1 MAQLTNPN
9 PRAYEVLPQ
18 YHQYPV
24 DASQKIYEGSAV
36 GTPLHSGGGA
46 TAGYMRQLVATDL
59 FIGFANDTV
68 DNSSG
73 AAGAIVVDVI
83 TEGVVKLNVIGS
95 SISAIGLDV
104 YASDGNTFT
113 IIQAGNEYVVDSSV
127 GKIVKWLSGTT
138 CLVKF
143 QGEGYRSV
151 DITNL

>member
-24 DASQKIYEGSAV
+24 DASQTIYEGSAV
-36 GTPLHSGGGA
+36 DTPKVTSGGA
-46 TAGYMRQLVATDL
+46 TAGYMRQLVALDL
-59 FIGFANDTV
+59 FIGFSNDTV
-68 DNSSG
+68 SNASG
-73 AAGAIVVDVI
+73 AAGAVNVDVI
-83 TEGVVKLNVIGS
+83 TEGVVKLNVVGA

-113 IIQAGNEYVVDSSV
+113 ITQSGNEYITDSSV
-127 GKIVKWLSGTT
+127 GKIVKWLSGTS

-143 QGEGYRSV
+143 HGEGYGSV
-151 DITNL
+151 DFTNL